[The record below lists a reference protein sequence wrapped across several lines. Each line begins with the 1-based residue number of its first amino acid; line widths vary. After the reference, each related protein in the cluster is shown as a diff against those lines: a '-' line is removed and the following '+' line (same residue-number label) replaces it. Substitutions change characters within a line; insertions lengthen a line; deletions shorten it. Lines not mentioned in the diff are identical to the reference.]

1 MKLSD
6 TGRRMFFE
14 ELSKILRRTVTIIL
28 LDGKTYTGNLE
39 GCSPE
44 TMSVCITNAR
54 DEKGKVIPKV
64 FVNGRVVAQIL
75 ATEKPF
81 DLKGLSDRIERVF
94 PRMVK
99 LYDDIGVIVVM
110 DKIRLNAS
118 GLLEGSGPAAERV
131 KKVYD
136 EFMKE
141 PGKT

>member
-1 MKLSD
+1 M
-6 TGRRMFFE
+6 
-14 ELSKILRRTVTIIL
+14 LRKTVTINL
-28 LDGKTYTGNLE
+28 LDGKTYIGTLR

-44 TMSVCITNAR
+44 TMSVCLIDAK
-54 DEKGKVIPKV
+54 DEKGKTIPKI
-64 FVNGRVVAQIL
+64 FLNGKVVAQIL

-81 DLKGLSDRIERVF
+81 DIEGLADRLERVF

-110 DKIRLNAS
+110 DKIRVDAS
-118 GLLEGSGPAAERV
+118 GLLEGSGPAADRV

-141 PGKT
+141 LEKI